1 MDKRLILA
9 VAGSG
14 KTTHIINKLCL
25 DKKHLL
31 ITFTNN
37 NHENLRLGVIRRFGF
52 FPENIKVYTYFSFLY
67 SFCYKPFLSDY
78 LGAKGTTWKQPP
90 RFSRLTDR
98 AHFID
103 NNDLLYG
110 CRIAKLL
117 LNPDVISDIISR
129 IEKYVDHLYIDEVQ
143 DFAGND
149 FSFLKKISSAN
160 VDMLFVGDFFQHT
173 FDTSRDASVNKSLH
187 DNYSVYIKHWLCCTN
202 QI

>member
-1 MDKRLILA
+1 MNNKYTISVIVVNYKCHELTTRAVKCVLA
-9 VAGSG
+9 DEPKA
-14 KTTHIINKLCL
+14 N
-25 DKKHLL
+25 
-31 ITFTNN
+31 
-37 NHENLRLGVIRRFGF
+37 VIVVDNSVDDIER
-52 FPENIKVYTYFSFLY
+52 SFLTRD
-67 SFCYKPFLSDY
+67 LSDFAY
-78 LGAKGTTWKQPP
+78 LFFMKENVGFGNACNFAL
-90 RFSRLTDR
+90 RHIHSEFV
-98 AHFID
+98 
-103 NNDLLYG
+103 
-110 CRIAKLL
+110 LL